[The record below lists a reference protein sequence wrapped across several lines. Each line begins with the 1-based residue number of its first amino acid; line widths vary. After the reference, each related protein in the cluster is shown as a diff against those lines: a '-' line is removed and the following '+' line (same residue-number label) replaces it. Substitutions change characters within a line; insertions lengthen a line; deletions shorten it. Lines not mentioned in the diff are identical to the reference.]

1 MLLAPAAD
9 GEDIGQVPA
18 QPVQLGDG
26 ARVAWPDVA
35 GEAAEARTVQRILK
49 EVAALLKIRTPA
61 GRCGPVARELTEEAR
76 LVVTPTD
83 PRVEIIDRQKFWSRG
98 NVCCGRERK

>member
-26 ARVAWPDVA
+26 ERVAWPDVA
-35 GEAAEARTVQRILK
+35 GEAAEARTVQRTLK
-49 EVAALLKIRTPA
+49 EVAALLKIRTRRV
-61 GRCGPVARELTEEAR
+61 GVGPW
-76 LVVTPTD
+76 P
-83 PRVEIIDRQKFWSRG
+83 G
-98 NVCCGRERK
+98 N